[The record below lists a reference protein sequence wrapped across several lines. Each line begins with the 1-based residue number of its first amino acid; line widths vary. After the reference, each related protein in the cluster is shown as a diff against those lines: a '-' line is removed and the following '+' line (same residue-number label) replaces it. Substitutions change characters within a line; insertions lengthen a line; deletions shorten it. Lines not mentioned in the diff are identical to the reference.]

1 MRRNKYFSYFR
12 NELINSESRELT
24 IQELT
29 KNGYKQAQETSKEN
43 KTDLNFQTYKK
54 ATKQLEKAIGNKQ
67 RFNDY
72 NSEHRHKKVI
82 VFSGRVH
89 PGETN
94 SSYWIQGVIDFLV
107 SHSSEAKMLRSYFIF
122 KVIPMLNPDGVAA
135 GNYRWSII
143 GADLNRRWINPSPIW
158 HPAIFTTKYLI
169 QVFNKE
175 HGVVLY
181 TDFHGHSR
189 K

>member
-12 NELINSESRELT
+12 NEFTNSESDEPT

-29 KNGYKQAQETSKEN
+29 KNGYKQGQDANKDN
-43 KTDLNFQTYKK
+43 KTELNFQTYKK

-82 VFSGRVH
+82 VLSGRVH

-94 SSYWIQGVIDFLV
+94 ASY
-107 SHSSEAKMLRSYFIF
+107 
-122 KVIPMLNPDGVAA
+122 
-135 GNYRWSII
+135 
-143 GADLNRRWINPSPIW
+143 
-158 HPAIFTTKYLI
+158 
-169 QVFNKE
+169 
-175 HGVVLY
+175 
-181 TDFHGHSR
+181 
-189 K
+189 